1 LDQVDKSF
9 CSSSSFDAANFELSA
24 NASPHPLFPT
34 LSFLTPPH
42 KQSAMAENFSTK
54 EEARV
59 GMNRKVQSRSK
70 SMEERIVLFVSIFG
84 FEH

>member
-1 LDQVDKSF
+1 
-9 CSSSSFDAANFELSA
+9 
-24 NASPHPLFPT
+24 
-34 LSFLTPPH
+34 
-42 KQSAMAENFSTK
+42 MAENFSTK